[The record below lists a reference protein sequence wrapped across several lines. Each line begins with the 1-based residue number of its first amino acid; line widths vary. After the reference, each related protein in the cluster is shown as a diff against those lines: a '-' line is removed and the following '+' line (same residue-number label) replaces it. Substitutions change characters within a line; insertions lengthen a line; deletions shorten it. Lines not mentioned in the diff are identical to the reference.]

1 MAMAVL
7 ASGCGGRAGSD
18 GAAGASLPTSAGSGP
33 AGAGSGGEPS
43 GPSSQSGGSSGSS
56 GGGARSSTRCKT
68 VNSKLAYGPIGEPQ
82 PIPLTAV
89 PFADCPTC
97 SGVRDLFAS
106 RTAAGYGFVWR
117 VGFDPDTPDPNLFS
131 WTAASNFKGG
141 APLSL
146 VPENTANALAI
157 APAPNGF
164 VAATCSLDSKPQW
177 LELNRDL
184 EMAGGSSVVAPDAPC
199 GQSMIWTGEVYLTA
213 FADARGLV
221 VASLDEQGARVGDKV
236 LSEGVAEPVLTRFS
250 KNGDRVL
257 FVFRKDRAR
266 PWYGVLDLQ
275 GTPLG
280 AVQPFGDED
289 TSWVSNLALVA
300 AGDGWWVANNG
311 SVSNRS
317 GAQLTGIS
325 RDGLVW
331 REQRVLYGHPQLGG
345 FTPSV
350 SGGSLLVAT
359 VDSGGQYYDTSIAAT
374 LIDDA
379 GEIVYDERTQ
389 IERDEPF
396 IPGVVVDPL
405 RDLVIK
411 PLPLK
416 PSEPTIVVVQE
427 YGCLD

>member
-1 MAMAVL
+1 MAVL
-7 ASGCGGRAGSD
+7 AYGCGGRAGSD
-18 GAAGASLPTSAGSGP
+18 GAAGGSLPTSAGSGP

-43 GPSSQSGGSSGSS
+43 GPSSQSGGSGGSG
-56 GGGARSSTRCKT
+56 GGGARASTQCKT
-68 VNSKLAYGPIGEPQ
+68 VNSKMAYGPIGEPQ

-89 PFADCPTC
+89 RFADCPTC

-117 VGFDPDTPDPNLFS
+117 VGFDPNTPEPNLLS

-146 VPENTANALAI
+146 VPENTAKALAI
-157 APAPNGF
+157 VPAPNGF
-164 VAATCSLDSKPQW
+164 VATTCSLDSKPQW
-177 LELNRDL
+177 IELNRDL
-184 EMAGGSSVVAPDAPC
+184 EVARGSSVVAPDAPC
-199 GQSMIWTGEVYLTA
+199 GQSIIWTGEVYLTA
-213 FADARGLV
+213 FADARGLG
-221 VASLDEQGARVGDKV
+221 VASLDEQGARVGEQV
-236 LSEGVAEPVLTRFS
+236 LSEGVEAPVLTRFS
-250 KNGDRVL
+250 KNGERVL
-257 FVFRKDRAR
+257 FVFGKDRAR
-266 PWYGVLDLQ
+266 PWYGVLDLH

-280 AVQPFGDED
+280 AVQPFSED
-289 TSWVSNLALVA
+289 SGVSNLALVA
-300 AGDGWWVANNG
+300 TGDGWWVASSVNN
-311 SVSNRS
+311 RT

-331 REQRVLYGHPQLGG
+331 REQRVLYGHPRFGG

-379 GEIVYDERTQ
+379 GEVVYSEQTQ

-416 PSEPTIVVVQE
+416 KSEPTIVVVQE

>member
-1 MAMAVL
+1 M
-7 ASGCGGRAGSD
+7 
-18 GAAGASLPTSAGSGP
+18 
-33 AGAGSGGEPS
+33 
-43 GPSSQSGGSSGSS
+43 
-56 GGGARSSTRCKT
+56 
-68 VNSKLAYGPIGEPQ
+68 GEPQ

-117 VGFDPDTPDPNLFS
+117 VGFDPNTPDPNLFS
-131 WTAASNFKGG
+131 WAAASNFKGG
-141 APLSL
+141 APLAL

-157 APAPNGF
+157 VPAPNGF

-177 LELNRDL
+177 IELNRDL
-184 EMAGGSSVVAPDAPC
+184 EVAGGSRVVAPDALC
-199 GQSMIWTGEVYLTA
+199 GQSIIWTGEVYLTA

-221 VASLDEQGARVGDKV
+221 VASLDEQGARIGEKV
-236 LSEGVAEPVLTRFS
+236 LSEGVEEPVLTRFS

-266 PWYGVLDLQ
+266 PWYSVLDLQ
-275 GTPLG
+275 GTPMG
-280 AVQPFGDED
+280 AVQPFSEED

-300 AGDGWWVANNG
+300 TGDGWWVA
-311 SVSNRS
+311 SATSRT

-325 RDGLVW
+325 KDGLVW
-331 REQRVLYGHPQLGG
+331 REQRVLYGHPWFGG
-345 FTPSV
+345 FTRSV

-359 VDSGGQYYDTSIAAT
+359 VDSGGQYYGTSIVAT

-379 GEIVYDERTQ
+379 GEIVYLEETQ
-389 IERDEPF
+389 IERDEQF

-411 PLPLK
+411 PLPLERF
-416 PSEPTIVVVQE
+416 EPTIVVVQE

>member
-1 MAMAVL
+1 
-7 ASGCGGRAGSD
+7 
-18 GAAGASLPTSAGSGP
+18 
-33 AGAGSGGEPS
+33 
-43 GPSSQSGGSSGSS
+43 
-56 GGGARSSTRCKT
+56 
-68 VNSKLAYGPIGEPQ
+68 
-82 PIPLTAV
+82 
-89 PFADCPTC
+89 
-97 SGVRDLFAS
+97 VRDLFAS
-106 RTAAGYGFVWR
+106 RTDAGYGFVWR
-117 VGFDPDTPDPNLFS
+117 VGFDPDTPEPNLFS

-141 APLSL
+141 APLSI

-157 APAPNGF
+157 VPAPNGF

-177 LELNRDL
+177 IELNRDL
-184 EMAGGSSVVAPDAPC
+184 EVARGSSVVAPDAPC
-199 GQSMIWTGEVYLTA
+199 GQSIIWTGEVYLTA

-221 VASLDEQGARVGDKV
+221 VASLDEQGARVGEKV
-236 LSEGVAEPVLTRFS
+236 LSEGVEEPVLTRFS

-257 FVFRKDRAR
+257 FVFRKDQAR
-266 PWYGVLDLQ
+266 PWYGVLDLH

-280 AVQPFGDED
+280 AVQPFSED
-289 TSWVSNLALVA
+289 SGGVVSKLAIVA
-300 AGDGWWVANNG
+300 TGDGWWVASSVNN
-311 SVSNRS
+311 RT
-317 GAQLTGIS
+317 GAQLTAIS

-359 VDSGGQYYDTSIAAT
+359 VNSGGQYYDTSIATT

-379 GEIVYDERTQ
+379 GEIVYIEHTQ

-416 PSEPTIVVVQE
+416 KSEPTIVVVQE

>member
-1 MAMAVL
+1 
-7 ASGCGGRAGSD
+7 
-18 GAAGASLPTSAGSGP
+18 
-33 AGAGSGGEPS
+33 
-43 GPSSQSGGSSGSS
+43 
-56 GGGARSSTRCKT
+56 
-68 VNSKLAYGPIGEPQ
+68 
-82 PIPLTAV
+82 
-89 PFADCPTC
+89 
-97 SGVRDLFAS
+97 VRDLFAS

-117 VGFDPDTPDPNLFS
+117 VGFDPNTPEPNLFS

-157 APAPNGF
+157 VPAPNGF

-177 LELNRDL
+177 IELNRDL
-184 EMAGGSSVVAPDAPC
+184 EVAGGSSVVEPDAPC
-199 GQSMIWTGEVYLTA
+199 GQSIIWTGEVYLTA

-221 VASLDEQGARVGDKV
+221 VASLDEQGARVGEKV
-236 LSEGVAEPVLTRFS
+236 LTEGVEEPVLTRFS

-275 GTPLG
+275 GKPLG
-280 AVQPFGDED
+280 AVQPFSEEN
-289 TSWVSNLALVA
+289 TTWVSNLALVPT
-300 AGDGWWVANNG
+300 GDGWWVANNG
-311 SVSNRS
+311 SVSNRT

-331 REQRVLYGHPQLGG
+331 RERRVLYGHPQLGG
-345 FTPSV
+345 FTRSV

-379 GEIVYDERTQ
+379 GEIVYIEQTQ

-396 IPGVVVDPL
+396 IPGVVIDPL
-405 RDLVIK
+405 RDLVIR
-411 PLPLK
+411 PLPLE